1 MDMYTKASATSLVK
15 LLDFELGGGDSG
27 MEDGGLSQEV
37 GGLSGGMEDGLSQ
50 QDGDTWMLHAS
61 TLPLL
66 LDTSREVVI
75 SDPYRV
81 MKSAKQPNKPDCKD
95 RYIYTGDRSEEQTKR
110 KDPFDRQSKMK
121 FRQKDLRR
129 RKKKKMVSSFSLS
142 FSSPAKILPTS
153 APVKRKKMFGLLSS
167 QEVAFNKLLEN

>member
-1 MDMYTKASATSLVK
+1 MDMYTKASATSLAK
-15 LLDFELGGGDSG
+15 LLDFGLGGGDSG

-37 GGLSGGMEDGLSQ
+37 GGVSGGMEDGLSQ

-81 MKSAKQPNKPDCKD
+81 MTSAKQANKPDCRD
-95 RYIYTGDRSEEQTKR
+95 IYIYTGDREEQTKR
-110 KDPFDRQSKMK
+110 KDLFDRQSKMK
-121 FRQKDLRR
+121 FREKDLRR
-129 RKKKKMVSSFSLS
+129 RKKKKRISSFSPS

-153 APVKRKKMFGLLSS
+153 APVKRKKMVGLLSS